1 MATPMAAG
9 IAIIANPTPLI
20 AAIAPAAAVDIP
32 VCAAVNRA
40 VALAA
45 APAAPACTAIAAC
58 WAVICTVSNRTA
70 DAARGIIRAPR
81 AVYCP
86 IKVGPIIDN
95 DTAPAAAKLAAVP
108 SPTNANAAACNGFG
122 ALAARST
129 TDFKAPK
136 SVFSIGIAASA
147 ALIFRR
153 SRLAWKDFEDS
164 LTP

>member
-9 IAIIANPTPLI
+9 MAIIANPTPLM

-32 VCAAVNRA
+32 VCAAVNSA

-45 APAAPACTAIAAC
+45 APAAPACRAIAAC

-70 DAARGIIRAPR
+70 DAAKGIILAPR

-86 IKVGPIIDN
+86 ISVGPIIDS

-108 SPTNANAAACNGFG
+108 SPTIANAAACSGFG
-122 ALAARST
+122 ALAARSA
-129 TDFKAPK
+129 TDFKASK
-136 SVFSIGIAASA
+136 SVFSIGVAASD
-147 ALIFRR
+147 ALIFSRA
-153 SRLAWKDFEDS
+153 RLAFKAFQDS